1 MSIFT
6 GFRMDNDLS
15 SQLKKYCSD
24 NKLNTTEALNI
35 AVQKLVSRQVVGNAA
50 GNAAGQANG
59 AVVDE
64 IYKMVCKHFL
74 LYKNFSIK
82 NPDAEINDAER
93 QINNNVAVELKK
105 IKGGE

>member
-1 MSIFT
+1 MPIHFN
-6 GFRMDNDLS
+6 FRLPDDLAVEF
-15 SQLKKYCSD
+15 KTYCKD
-24 NKLNTTEALNI
+24 NKLNTTEAINI
-35 AVQKLVSRQVVGNAA
+35 AVQKLVAKQGGGQTVGTVDNK
-50 GNAAGQANG
+50 
-59 AVVDE
+59 VVDE

-93 QINNNVAVELKK
+93 QINGNVAAELKK